1 MNTPANALR
10 IDRWLFFA
18 RFFKT
23 RTLASAAVVGGH
35 VKINGERATPGARV
49 TGGDT
54 VDLLRDRIPYRLRI
68 VAIPA
73 RRGPASEARACY
85 EEDAAA
91 LEKRLAIQEGLR
103 QDRRLMPKT
112 PGRPDKHT
120 RRKLRARSRTTD

>member
-35 VKINGERATPGARV
+35 VKINGERATPGVRV
-49 TGGDT
+49 TCGDT

-73 RRGPASEARACY
+73 RRGPASEVRACY
-85 EEDAAA
+85 EEDAD
-91 LEKRLAIQEGLR
+91 LLR
-103 QDRRLMPKT
+103 GRR
-112 PGRPDKHT
+112 
-120 RRKLRARSRTTD
+120 